1 MSYTT
6 YRHAPSSRHLSATV
20 KPSSPLY
27 IDKGMSV
34 TVTVTV
40 ADQPRLDP
48 EFFSHR
54 FAISL
59 EKRIL
64 ISL

>member
-1 MSYTT
+1 MSCHT
-6 YRHAPSSRHLSATV
+6 YRHAPSNRHLSATV

-34 TVTVTV
+34 TVTV
-40 ADQPRLDP
+40 ADQSRLDP
-48 EFFSHR
+48 EFTSPR
-54 FAISL
+54 FTIYL